1 MDHDRQRIGS
11 WTLPS
16 GNSCDVY
23 LSDADLW
30 FKWDVAPS
38 KAWTQEDIEHYKTV
52 VYPAVLIEVARIRD
66 ETVAL
71 GVILG

>member
-1 MDHDRQRIGS
+1 
-11 WTLPS
+11 
-16 GNSCDVY
+16 VY